1 MFNIK
6 SLCYDIYV
14 VKSYLGSIAQP
25 GERSPHTREVTGSSP
40 VAPTLKVPRNRHFL
54 LQKIRI
60 FVLYTCFF
68 NVRTGVRTKSW
79 TVMPEKR

>member
-14 VKSYLGSIAQP
+14 VKSYPGSIAQP

-40 VAPTLKVPRNRHFL
+40 VAPIRKVPVYRHFFITIKETFL
-54 LQKIRI
+54 YRKHI
-60 FVLYTCFF
+60 FSIYGRQMFDV
-68 NVRTGVRTKSW
+68 
-79 TVMPEKR
+79 

>member
-14 VKSYLGSIAQP
+14 VKSYPGSIAQP

-40 VAPTLKVPRNRHFL
+40 VASISVPFMKGLIFL
-54 LQKIRI
+54 HKLC
-60 FVLYTCFF
+60 L
-68 NVRTGVRTKSW
+68 GS
-79 TVMPEKR
+79 

>member
-14 VKSYLGSIAQP
+14 VKSYPGSIAQP

-40 VAPTLKVPRNRHFL
+40 VAPTRKVPILGTFL
-54 LQKIRI
+54 LQ
-60 FVLYTCFF
+60 
-68 NVRTGVRTKSW
+68 
-79 TVMPEKR
+79 

>member
-14 VKSYLGSIAQP
+14 VKSYPGSIAQP

-40 VAPTLKVPRNRHFL
+40 VAPTRKVPVYGHFFITI
-54 LQKIRI
+54 KGI
-60 FVLYTCFF
+60 FLYRKHIFSIYGRQVF
-68 NVRTGVRTKSW
+68 DV
-79 TVMPEKR
+79 

>member
-14 VKSYLGSIAQP
+14 VKSYPGSIAQP

-40 VAPTLKVPRNRHFL
+40 VAPTLKVPVSRHFFITIKETFL
-54 LQKIRI
+54 YRKHI
-60 FVLYTCFF
+60 FSIYGRQVFD
-68 NVRTGVRTKSW
+68 V
-79 TVMPEKR
+79 

>member
-40 VAPTLKVPRNRHFL
+40 VAPTRKVPILGTFL
-54 LQKIRI
+54 LQ
-60 FVLYTCFF
+60 
-68 NVRTGVRTKSW
+68 
-79 TVMPEKR
+79 